1 MDGPDTRAGPAE
13 PSCPRQGSDPAR
25 VKRRLDARLAVTVPP
40 ARRRHR
46 RPGTGRAIGAGLLA
60 AAGICVVLQA
70 GPDQVVRPVE
80 AAASNLLG
88 SASRTASPHSPPAPP
103 APPAEGTVT
112 LAFGGDV
119 HAEGGSG
126 AALRAGLPSIREVL
140 SRADVAVVNL
150 ETAVTDG
157 GTRARKT
164 YTYRAPAAVL
174 RELKNAGVDVVTLA
188 NNHGLD
194 YGRQGLLDTLA
205 ASAATGLPVVGIGLD
220 QDQAYAPHV
229 IEVRG
234 QRIAVLGATQ
244 VLDGNLEAAWTAGPR
259 TPGLASAK
267 REARLIA
274 EVARAR
280 EAADTVV
287 VYLHWGR
294 ELDPCPLPQ
303 QQVLA
308 RQLVA
313 AGADVVVGSHAHVLL
328 GGGWLDGAYVDYGL
342 GNFVFG
348 ARSEETT
355 RTGVLTLSVS
365 NRTVTAAEWTPARVR
380 SGAPILLTGEPAQR
394 AVTDKERRRGCT
406 DLSATP

>member
-1 MDGPDTRAGPAE
+1 MAGPDTPEGPAE
-13 PSCPRQGSDPAR
+13 PRFPRHSPDPAG
-25 VKRRLDARLAVTVPP
+25 VKRRLDARLAVPVPVLP
-40 ARRRHR
+40 ARRRSR
-46 RPGTGRAIGAGLLA
+46 RPGTGRALAAGLLA
-60 AAGICVVLQA
+60 AGGVFLVVQT
-70 GPDQVVRPVE
+70 GPDQVVGPTE
-80 AAASNLLG
+80 AAAG
-88 SASRTASPHSPPAPP
+88 SRPYVAPSAGSPPAQGP
-103 APPAEGTVT
+103 VT
-112 LAFGGDV
+112 IAFGGDV

-126 AALRAGLPSIREVL
+126 AALRAGLPSIRGVL
-140 SRADVAVVNL
+140 SRADVTVLNL
-150 ETAVTDG
+150 ETAVTDA
-157 GTRARKT
+157 GTPAPKE
-164 YTYRAPAAVL
+164 YTYRAPASVL
-174 RELKNAGVDVVTLA
+174 TQLKSAGVDVVTLA

-194 YGRQGLLDTLA
+194 YGRDGLLDTLA

-220 QDQAYAPHV
+220 EDQAYAPHV

-244 VLDGNLEAAWTAGPR
+244 VLDGSLEAAWTAGPG

-267 REARLIA
+267 REARLVE

-280 EAADTVV
+280 EVADTVV

-294 ELDPCPLPQ
+294 ELDPCPQPQ

-348 ARSEETT
+348 ARREETT
-355 RTGVLTLSVS
+355 RTGVLTLNVS
-365 NRTVTAAEWTPARVR
+365 GRTVTAAKWTPARVQ
-380 SGAPILLTGEPAQR
+380 SGAPVLLTGESAQQ
-394 AVTDKERRRGCT
+394 AVADKERRRGCT

>member
-1 MDGPDTRAGPAE
+1 M
-13 PSCPRQGSDPAR
+13 
-25 VKRRLDARLAVTVPP
+25 KRRLDARLAVTVSPT
-40 ARRRHR
+40 RRRSP
-46 RPGTGRAIGAGLLA
+46 RPGTGRALAAGLLA
-60 AAGICVVLQA
+60 AGGVFLVAQT
-70 GPDQVVRPVE
+70 GPNQVVWPT
-80 AAASNLLG
+80 AAAAGNRPYV
-88 SASRTASPHSPPAPP
+88 APPTASAPSPPAPP
-103 APPAEGTVT
+103 APATEEPVT

-119 HAEGGSG
+119 YAEGGSG

-140 SRADVAVVNL
+140 SRADVAVLNL
-150 ETAVTDG
+150 ETAVTNA
-157 GTRARKT
+157 GTRARKQ
-164 YTYRAPAAVL
+164 YTYRAPASVL
-174 RELKNAGVDVVTLA
+174 TQLKSAGVDVVTLA

-194 YGRQGLLDTLA
+194 YGRDGLRDTLA

-220 QDQAYAPHV
+220 EDKAYAPHI

-244 VLDGNLEAAWTAGPR
+244 VMDSSLEAAWTAGPR

-267 REARLIA
+267 RVARLVE

-280 EAADTVV
+280 EVADTVV

-294 ELDPCPLPQ
+294 ELDPCPLPR

-313 AGADVVVGSHAHVLL
+313 AGADVIVGSHAHVLL
-328 GGGWLDGAYVDYGL
+328 GGGWLNGAYVDYGL
-342 GNFVFG
+342 GNFAFG
-348 ARSEETT
+348 ARRAETT

-365 NRTVTAAEWTPARVR
+365 GRTVTAAKWTPARIR
-380 SGAPILLTGEPAQR
+380 SGAPMVLTGEPAQA
-394 AVTDKERRRGCT
+394 AVTEKERRRGCT